1 MAIIVTDTSI
11 KNDIATFISHVHL
24 VNHPLTK
31 TVHHTAFV
39 TSTEAKLFAIRYGIN
54 QACTK
59 ENMSKIVVV
68 TNSIHAA
75 KKIFDSKLHL
85 YQTHI
90 MAILN
95 ELHQFFNIN

>member
-1 MAIIVTDTSI
+1 MAIVITDASI
-11 KNDIATFISHVHL
+11 KNDITTFISHMHL
-24 VNHPLTK
+24 VNRPLTK
-31 TVHHTAFV
+31 TVHHAAFV
-39 TSTEAKLFAIRYGIN
+39 ISTEAKLFAIRYGIN

-68 TNSIHAA
+68 TNSIHAV
-75 KKIFDSKLHL
+75 KKIFDSKLNL
-85 YQTHI
+85 YQTHT